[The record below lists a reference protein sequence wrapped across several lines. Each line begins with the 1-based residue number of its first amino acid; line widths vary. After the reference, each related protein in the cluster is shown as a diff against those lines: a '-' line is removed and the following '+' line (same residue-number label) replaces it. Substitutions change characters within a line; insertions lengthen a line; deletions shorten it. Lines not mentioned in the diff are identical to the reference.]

1 MTGNYYIAL
10 GLVVQNLTNGLVLHS
25 KGVTKKLSKPAETT
39 E

>member
-10 GLVVQNLTNGLVLHS
+10 SLVVQNLTNGLVLHR
-25 KGVTKKLSKPAETT
+25 KAVTKKLSKPVETT